1 MKKYKTR
8 QARVL
13 VDICCDV
20 CSKSCKN
27 DRDVSDAYELHEEA
41 DFEYGTV
48 SATWGY
54 FSRKDGESYSSLLCE
69 NCFDKVVRYIDS
81 LKQVNPPVDL

>member
-20 CSKSCKN
+20 CGTSCRN
-27 DRDVSDAYELHEEA
+27 DRLKLPGPLHEEG

-54 FSRKDGESYSSLLCE
+54 FSRKDGESYSTLLCE
-69 NCFDKVVRYIDS
+69 KCFDDVVTHINELQR
-81 LKQVNPPVDL
+81 QRTPQ